1 MAAMLTIDEARC
13 VHRLAA
19 LARCRACV
27 QACPRS
33 AWTIDAEGLGFDEAR
48 CDGCGLCAP
57 ACPTGALAIPLP
69 WPAPRLERDGAR
81 TVTLTCEKATA
92 PSPEDP
98 PLPCVHVIDEA
109 QLLRWRA
116 QGVGCVNVA
125 TGACESCA
133 RRPSMDLFERLRR
146 LNEAMR
152 ARGQRILH
160 LHLHSVGD
168 RRGGPAVAPGAT
180 SRTAAAAGAAAGTTA
195 AAKRSEPPPPDRG
208 RRSLLGLRGLRG
220 GPAPA
225 ASPVAAQV
233 AAVAPRCEAAQH
245 LARLGPG
252 PALWAV
258 DFDSGR
264 CDACGACARL
274 CPTQA
279 IEFAQTNPAADGMI
293 AFDMSRCVGCAVCVD
308 VCDPRALALAAPL
321 GTGATRKAWA
331 LTSVKCPG
339 CGKAYL
345 ASRGV
350 TAFAI
355 GRCPSCR
362 SVGARRSNRIV
373 QTVPLPVAGADPNP

>member
-1 MAAMLTIDEARC
+1 MLTIDEARC

-19 LARCRACV
+19 LAQCQACV

-33 AWTIDAEGLGFDEAR
+33 AWTIDAQGLGFDEAR

-57 ACPTGALAIPLP
+57 ACPTGALAVPLP
-69 WPAPRLERDGAR
+69 WPAPRLDRDGAR
-81 TVTLTCEKATA
+81 TVTLTCEKAAA

-98 PLPCVHVIDEA
+98 PLPCVHAIDEA

-116 QGVGCVNVA
+116 QGVGCLSVA

-133 RRPSMDLFERLRR
+133 RRPSTGLFERLRR

-152 ARGQRILH
+152 ARGQRIM
-160 LHLHSVGD
+160 HLHSAGD
-168 RRGGPAVAPGAT
+168 RRGGPAVAPGAN
-180 SRTAAAAGAAAGTTA
+180 SRTAAAAGAVAGTA
-195 AAKRSEPPPPDRG
+195 AAARRSEPPPPDRG
-208 RRSLLGLRGLRG
+208 RRSLLGLRG

-225 ASPVAAQV
+225 TSPVAAQA

-258 DFDSGR
+258 AFDPGR

-279 IEFAQTNPAADGMI
+279 IEFAQTDPAAGGVI

-321 GTGATRKAWA
+321 RIGSTRKAWA

-339 CGKAYL
+339 CGKPYRVLKGAL
-345 ASRGV
+345 
-350 TAFAI
+350 AFAI
-355 GRCPSCR
+355 GPCPSCR

-373 QTVPLPVAGADPNP
+373 QALSLPVDCADPNP